1 MTHLASTSDALDGPD
16 AERARTV
23 LPAVATILLAG
34 AVACAGGPDADRPS
48 PPDSAQEELGYAPSV
63 TPPVLGLGGYTKVL
77 CSAVFVSGRRPE
89 EAARN
94 SGYFMVAPE
103 GRDDVAGYEVD
114 REAQSVT
121 MRLEDGTARTAAYY
135 GDQGCVLHPVGYDG
149 VFFQPRDVESS
160 LPPAD
165 SMRWP
170 MGDVRSDA
178 PLPEG
183 IDQEKLEAAVD
194 TAFSDPEALTAA
206 FLVVHRGRI
215 VAERYGQG
223 ADMHTQLESWS
234 MGKSLTATLIGTLVE
249 RGNFALDD
257 PAPVP
262 RWRVP
267 GDPRGSIRVSDL
279 LRMSSGL
286 EFSGTDSP
294 EVLAGDVYPDHMLVY
309 TGAIDVFDFSISRPL
324 EHEPNTVG
332 RYRNSDPLTLGYIF
346 QRTVREEMGLPYF
359 QAAQT
364 LLFDKIGI
372 RKQVMEPD
380 PYGNYVLTGYD
391 YGTARNW
398 ARIGMLYL
406 NDGVWRG
413 ERILPEGFVDFV
425 SSPAPAWDEPVYGG
439 QFWLNRTGEWSLPE
453 SAFYAAGGGNQKTFI
468 VPSHDLVVVRMG
480 HFRGDPAS
488 VPILDDALSLLM
500 EAIPPADAD
509 G

>member
-1 MTHLASTSDALDGPD
+1 MAG
-16 AERARTV
+16 RTGEPANAGV
-23 LPAVATILLAG
+23 AAGRTTGAVAAALLLVG
-34 AVACAGGPDADRPS
+34 AVACAGDGRAPDDEASGSD
-48 PPDSAQEELGYAPSV
+48 EVGYAPSA
-63 TPPVLGLGGYTKVL
+63 TPPTLGLAGYAKVL
-77 CSAVFVSGRRPE
+77 CSAVFVSGRDPE

-94 SGYFMVAPE
+94 SGYFLLAPE
-103 GRDDVAGYEVD
+103 DRDDVAGREVD
-114 REAQSVT
+114 REARTVT
-121 MRLEDGTARTAAYY
+121 MRLEDGTARTAAHY
-135 GDQGCVLHPVGYDG
+135 GDQGCVVHPVGYGG
-149 VFFQPRDVESS
+149 VFFQPREVESS

-165 SMRWP
+165 SVAWP
-170 MGDVRSDA
+170 MGDVTSDA

-183 IDQEKLEAAVD
+183 VDRQKLEAAVD

-215 VAERYGQG
+215 VAERYALG
-223 ADMHTQLESWS
+223 ADRHTQLESWS
-234 MGKSLTATLIGTLVE
+234 MGKSLTATLVGTLIQ
-249 RGNFALDD
+249 RGHFDLHD

-262 RWRVP
+262 RWRVA

-286 EFSGTDSP
+286 EFTGTDSP
-294 EVLAGDVYPDHMLVY
+294 DVLAGDVYPDHMLVY

-324 EHEPNTVG
+324 EFEPNTVG

-364 LLFDKIGI
+364 LLFDRIGI
-372 RKQVMEPD
+372 REQVLEPD
-380 PYGNYVLTGYD
+380 PYGNFVLTGYD

-406 NDGVWRG
+406 NDGVWQG

-439 QFWLNRTGEWSLPE
+439 QFWLNRTGEWNLPE
-453 SAFYAAGGGNQKTFI
+453 SAFYAAGGGNQKVFV

-480 HFRGDPAS
+480 HFRGSSAS
-488 VPILDDALSLLM
+488 EPLLNDALSLVV
-500 EAIPPADAD
+500 EALPRPD
-509 G
+509 